1 MEAGL
6 AYRLEEGEAAAPR
19 LRLIVHRGV
28 PEDLVYPLASH
39 PLAGGPFGRVAQSG
53 EPFVWHG
60 EGYADTA
67 LRAWLER
74 EGVSQIVCLP
84 LMAKGRMVG
93 GLALAAHEAR
103 PVTPEE
109 LALLGA
115 IGRQVGVAVENA
127 HLYHQA
133 RESAT
138 LAERSRLAR
147 ELHDSVTQSLY
158 SVTLFAEAA
167 ATLLAAGDQ
176 VTAAEHLAEL
186 RDTAQEALREMR
198 LLIFELRLPA
208 IEEQG
213 LSGVLQERLQAVEA
227 RGGIQSAL
235 HVAGEERLPL
245 DVQEELYHMA
255 QEILNNVLKHA
266 RAGRVDVSLDYA
278 ADGVCLA
285 VQDDGIGFDLDRLR
299 PGGMGLDGLRE
310 RAARLGAALDLES
323 TPGRGTRITVRLARP
338 AGEETVDITEVQ
350 TDGDG

>member
-1 MEAGL
+1 M
-6 AYRLEEGEAAAPR
+6 
-19 LRLIVHRGV
+19 
-28 PEDLVYPLASH
+28 
-39 PLAGGPFGRVAQSG
+39 
-53 EPFVWHG
+53 
-60 EGYADTA
+60 
-67 LRAWLER
+67 RAWLER

-167 ATLLAAGDQ
+167 ATLLAAGDHA
-176 VTAAEHLAEL
+176 TAAEHLAEL

-285 VQDDGIGFDLDRLR
+285 VRTTGSGSTRPPAPGRDG
-299 PGGMGLDGLRE
+299 
-310 RAARLGAALDLES
+310 AARARRPARRRARPREHPGPGDAHHGAPGAAR
-323 TPGRGTRITVRLARP
+323 RG
-338 AGEETVDITEVQ
+338 
-350 TDGDG
+350 GDGGHHGGANRR